1 MICGA
6 ISWRDRFSITVE
18 NFPLEIKENNMSF
31 DSRQII
37 RINISDDWSASDMAT
52 FLHELDFLYNLGLRI
67 VAAATSN
74 ETERQVEM
82 WTRTLLTE
90 HLKTHHPQAELEVCR
105 IQYNSPGFTD
115 LVGMGTV
122 VGHVK
127 DFLFRLIDYRVHSR
141 RRSLEDDHL
150 AAQNAK
156 INLENDAIRLKNA
169 QLQLENARQFLELA
183 KANGFSDTEIQ
194 KLIQPV
200 TGVQETLIRFV
211 ADGRIE
217 SVELREE

>member
-18 NFPLEIKENNMSF
+18 NFPLEIKENIMSF

-52 FLHELDFLYNLGLRI
+52 FLHELDFLYNLGRRI

-82 WTRTLLTE
+82 WTERSLLTE
-90 HLKTHHPQAELEVCR
+90 YLKTHHPQAELEVCR

-122 VGHVK
+122 IGHIK
-127 DFLFRLIDYRVHSR
+127 DFLFRLIDYRVQAR
-141 RRSLEDDHL
+141 RRTLEDDHL
-150 AAQNAK
+150 AAQNIK
-156 INLENDAIRLKNA
+156 VSLENDAIRLKNA

-183 KANGFSDTEIQ
+183 KANGYTDAEIQ

-200 TGVQETLIRFV
+200 TGN
-211 ADGRIE
+211 ADSICFR
-217 SVELREE
+217 RAN

>member
-1 MICGA
+1 
-6 ISWRDRFSITVE
+6 
-18 NFPLEIKENNMSF
+18 MSF

-74 ETERQVEM
+74 EIERQVEM
-82 WTRTLLTE
+82 WTERSLLTQ

-150 AAQNAK
+150 AAQNTK

-183 KANGFSDTEIQ
+183 KANGYSEAEIQ

-200 TGVQETLIRFV
+200 NSVQETLVRFV
-211 ADGRIE
+211 SDGRIQ
-217 SVELREE
+217 SVELKPELSNNPEKE